1 MKKTVH
7 IISHT
12 HWDREWYLPLEN
24 HTMRLVDLVDGLIEA
39 CEDPR
44 FKYFQF
50 DGQYLPIEDYLKV
63 RPENKEILKELI
75 GSGRIIIGPWYILQ
89 DAFLTS
95 GESNVKDLSL
105 GIKKSSDWG
114 KPASIGYFP
123 DTFGNI
129 GQAPQILKKAGID
142 VSYFGRGVKATG
154 FDNAVIEDF
163 TSKNSEL
170 IWQSNDGS
178 EVLGILF
185 ANWYCNGVDIPS
197 KEDKLRKYMDQKI
210 ADMEKYASTNQL
222 LLMNGCDH
230 SPVQKNIGEIIEKL
244 NTMYDDYEFVH
255 SNLDLY
261 YEAVNKEVDR
271 KNLAKITGELR
282 SQTTDGWYTLQGTS
296 SSRYLSLIHI

>member
-7 IISHT
+7 IVSHT

-39 CEDPR
+39 LEDPR

-63 RPENKEILKELI
+63 RPENKDKLKELI
-75 GSGRIIIGPWYILQ
+75 ESGRIIIGPWYILQ

-105 GIKKSSDWG
+105 GIKKSTGWG

-129 GQAPQILKKAGID
+129 GQAPQILNKAGID
-142 VSYFGRGVKATG
+142 VAYFGRGVKATG

-197 KEDKLRKYMDQKI
+197 KEDKLRKYMDKKI

-230 SPVQKNIGEIIEKL
+230 SPVQKNIGEIIE
-244 NTMYDDYEFVH
+244 NHV
-255 SNLDLY
+255 
-261 YEAVNKEVDR
+261 
-271 KNLAKITGELR
+271 
-282 SQTTDGWYTLQGTS
+282 
-296 SSRYLSLIHI
+296 

>member
-105 GIKKSSDWG
+105 GIKKSSGWG

-129 GQAPQILKKAGID
+129 GHVSHRPTRLREN
-142 VSYFGRGVKATG
+142 VSYHARR
-154 FDNAVIEDF
+154 E
-163 TSKNSEL
+163 
-170 IWQSNDGS
+170 
-178 EVLGILF
+178 
-185 ANWYCNGVDIPS
+185 
-197 KEDKLRKYMDQKI
+197 
-210 ADMEKYASTNQL
+210 
-222 LLMNGCDH
+222 
-230 SPVQKNIGEIIEKL
+230 
-244 NTMYDDYEFVH
+244 
-255 SNLDLY
+255 
-261 YEAVNKEVDR
+261 
-271 KNLAKITGELR
+271 
-282 SQTTDGWYTLQGTS
+282 
-296 SSRYLSLIHI
+296 